1 MSSNQF
7 CLGQICIF
15 LKLEI
20 LNSIHAYSTILS
32 WIPLSHPASAFI
44 SFLFQ
49 PNVPKIFVDT
59 FNNPW
64 NPKVVRT
71 ILFQILWLNQLGQ
84 YKSCRPS
91 PTCTRTC
98 WVSDRRLHLTTWL
111 HCYFNFLVPQ
121 VLSHNFPPTAR
132 SFATK
137 WAQLTVPRAAIERK
151 RKAGG
156 NCYNLSCLRQLYY
169 ATWHSLKKKTRDFT
183 KGNI

>member
-1 MSSNQF
+1 M
-7 CLGQICIF
+7 
-15 LKLEI
+15 
-20 LNSIHAYSTILS
+20 
-32 WIPLSHPASAFI
+32 
-44 SFLFQ
+44 
-49 PNVPKIFVDT
+49 PKIFVDT

-64 NPKVVRT
+64 NPKVVST
-71 ILFQILWLNQLGQ
+71 ILFQIPWLSQLGQ
-84 YKSCRPS
+84 YRPCRPS

-151 RKAGG
+151 RKAGR
-156 NCYNLSCLRQLYY
+156 NCYSLSCLKQLYY
-169 ATWHSLKKKTRDFT
+169 ATWHSLKKKLEISQKATFKNNFILSVKSKCFKILSTDKVYFFSPLP
-183 KGNI
+183 